1 MPWRCEGSTHE
12 PRGSAGLA
20 LQEGGRVKFLVNLP
34 EGTREVELGTR
45 VGELLD
51 PSQEWVGALVDGHVV
66 ELTHRIVSDSTVR
79 PLGRADA
86 EGRRILERSASC
98 LLQALLLQGHPGVGI
113 EVGQTLGGQLFY
125 EVTGSSDILELGD
138 HLDAQFQ
145 QAVSEDHRFNTRL
158 VPVPVALRVIHDPHG
173 YKWQIMRGWIGNR
186 FGLVTLLDYNDL
198 AYGPYVPST
207 GFLKG
212 ARVRGLPEGLLLQL
226 QPDPEPPVSLRNFL
240 LPTARQ
246 TREWNR
252 RMGVGSLG
260 NLNQRLLEGK
270 EQDLVQVAE
279 TFHEMRV
286 GALADA
292 IQARP
297 QTRVIFVSGPS
308 SSGKTTFARRLS
320 TRLRAAGLETFF
332 VAMDDY
338 YLDRDRCPVDQ
349 HGEVDLEALEALDL
363 TRLGEDLRSL
373 LAGRETLIPRFDFVR
388 QRRADPS
395 EWHRMHLGP
404 GQLLLMEGIHGLNPR
419 VTDAVPP
426 EARYGVFVSAL
437 PQLILDESQ
446 KVPTTYSRL
455 LRRLIRDRRYRGTSA
470 AETIARWPSV
480 RRGEDKYVFPNQE
493 RADGVFNSA
502 LAYEVAVFR
511 TFAWPYLLEV
521 PEDHPSYTTARDLL
535 SFLSL
540 VVPLLPDWI
549 PKNSVLR
556 EFLGGSTFAY

>member
-1 MPWRCEGSTHE
+1 M
-12 PRGSAGLA
+12 
-20 LQEGGRVKFLVNLP
+20 KFQVSLP
-34 EGTREVELGTR
+34 EGAREVELGTK

-51 PSQEWVGALVDGHVV
+51 LSQGWVGALVDGHVV
-66 ELTHRIVSDSTVR
+66 ELTNRIVSDSTVM
-79 PLGRADA
+79 PLGRTDP
-86 EGRRILERSASC
+86 EGRHILERSASC
-98 LLQALLLQGHPGVGI
+98 LLRALVRQGHPGVEI
-113 EVGQTLGGQLFY
+113 EVGQTLGGQLFF
-125 EVTGSSDILELGD
+125 EVTGTTDLPALGAR
-138 HLDAQFQ
+138 LDAQFQ
-145 QAVSEDHRFNTRL
+145 EAIQADHRFNTRL
-158 VPVPVALRVIHDPHG
+158 VPVPVALRMIEDPHG
-173 YKWQIMRGWIGNR
+173 YKREIMRGWVGNR
-186 FGLVTLLDYNDL
+186 FGLVTLLDYHDL

-212 ARVRGLPEGLLLQL
+212 GRILGLPEGLLLQL
-226 QPDPEPPVSLRNFL
+226 QAEPEPPVSLRNFL

-246 TREWNR
+246 TRLWNR

-260 NLNQRLLEGK
+260 NLNQRLLEGLD
-270 EQDLVQVAE
+270 QDLVQVAE

-297 QTRVIFVSGPS
+297 QIRVVFVSGPS

-320 TRLRAAGLETFF
+320 TRLRAVGLETFF

-338 YLDRDRCPVDQ
+338 YLDHDRCPVDEYGQ
-349 HGEVDLEALEALDL
+349 VDLEALEALDL
-363 TRLGEDLRSL
+363 TRLSEDLRSL
-373 LAGRETLIPRFDFVR
+373 LSGRETAIPRFDFVR
-388 QRRADPS
+388 QKRADPS
-395 EWHRMHLGP
+395 EWHRLRLGP
-404 GQLLLMEGIHGLNPR
+404 GQLLLLEGIHGLTPQ

-437 PQLILDESQ
+437 PQLVLDESQ
-446 KVPTTYSRL
+446 RVPTTYSRL
-455 LRRLIRDRRYRGTSA
+455 LRRIIRDRRYRGTSA
-470 AETIARWPSV
+470 ADTIARWPSV
-480 RRGEDKYVFPNQE
+480 RRGEDRYVFPNQE
-493 RADGVFNSA
+493 RADGIFNSA
-502 LAYEVAVFR
+502 LAYEVAVFK